1 MEAHGVTAPEHVQ
14 PTPLDDDVL
23 ARQINGLMGG
33 QLPDLGLKV
42 RADAGKAFQT
52 MQLIGTVQ
60 CRIDRARLRW

>member
-33 QLPDLGLKV
+33 QLPGLRLKV
-42 RADAGKAFQT
+42 RADAGKAF
-52 MQLIGTVQ
+52 
-60 CRIDRARLRW
+60 